1 MLLSVLAV
9 SPYTGLQS
17 GTVPATVA
25 HLVMSQCLMSLWARA
40 VPYLSLDAL
49 PATQQSK
56 AKS

>member
-25 HLVMSQCLMSLWARA
+25 HLVMSQCLMSLRARA
-40 VPYLSLDAL
+40 VPYLSWDVL

>member
-25 HLVMSQCLMSLWARA
+25 HLVMSHVSPGQGCT
-40 VPYLSLDAL
+40 L
-49 PATQQSK
+49 PEL
-56 AKS
+56 